1 MTALNGVGRRTATTF
16 PRKRRDAGGG
26 SHDRGLDFSTVLFV
40 GWDRRICLRGLVRA
54 AAFSRNCCIDHS
66 MKNQQAL
73 VFRCVADVYRA
84 AGVALLHHDDALANA
99 ERKLKIF
106 GQTQK

>member
-1 MTALNGVGRRTATTF
+1 
-16 PRKRRDAGGG
+16 
-26 SHDRGLDFSTVLFV
+26 
-40 GWDRRICLRGLVRA
+40 
-54 AAFSRNCCIDHS
+54 